1 MNVLCVTYFVTS
13 LTMPDPQ
20 SSDMR
25 HIQLMMSA
33 LSVVSA
39 RFSKL

>member
-1 MNVLCVTYFVTS
+1 VVTNFMTS

-25 HIQLMMSA
+25 HIQ
-33 LSVVSA
+33 
-39 RFSKL
+39 